1 MPIVVLEKR
10 SSICRMRV
18 RAVRLDIVI
27 FKVDKKD
34 SSQEISEL
42 IDTYTAVR
50 AGYEKVSSDTELTW
64 AHLSV

>member
-1 MPIVVLEKR
+1 
-10 SSICRMRV
+10 MRV